1 MFINCSLSLNGALPA
16 GLRGKWEEA
25 AHYPSLNQ
33 MLDSDWQERAP
44 KMHYLIEALPDP
56 RHGGHIPAGEPRP
69 HSALRKAESARLSPE
84 VWVLSSEPSTRS
96 IPLSG

>member
-1 MFINCSLSLNGALPA
+1 MFINCSPSLDGALPA

-25 AHYPSLNQ
+25 SRYLSLNQ

-56 RHGGHIPAGEPRP
+56 GHGGHIPAGDPCP
-69 HSALRKAESARLSPE
+69 HSALREAESARLNRGVGSKF
-84 VWVLSSEPSTRS
+84 
-96 IPLSG
+96 